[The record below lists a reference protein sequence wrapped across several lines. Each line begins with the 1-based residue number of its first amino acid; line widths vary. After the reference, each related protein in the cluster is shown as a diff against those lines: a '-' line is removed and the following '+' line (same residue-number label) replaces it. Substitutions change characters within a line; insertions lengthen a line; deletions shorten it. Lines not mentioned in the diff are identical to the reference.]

1 MLVLA
6 AQNRIPFRT
15 FLFSNVGDD
24 SENPDTL
31 TYHRETALPYA
42 KAAGLEL
49 IEVWR
54 TLRNGDRETIY
65 QRINRADT
73 KSVVI
78 PIRGQN
84 GKPMARDCTAD
95 FKVRVIGKWLKAH
108 GATPENKATVAMGIS
123 VDEIHRA
130 NTLRA
135 QDYEQLIY
143 PLLDLRMRRT
153 DCEQVIRDA
162 GLPVPPKSACWFCPF
177 HKPSYW
183 SSVDEETFYRAA
195 ELENVINERQAT
207 SGREPLY
214 ITRFG
219 RPLLEAPLERTQE
232 TLFDDDHC
240 DNGWCMT

>member
-1 MLVLA
+1 MEPRTRAVGAPRWRDLRKAHVMTGLRVVSWGGGVQSTAMLVLA

-31 TYHRETALPYA
+31 TYYRDTALPYA
-42 KAAGLEL
+42 KAAGLDL

-65 QRINRADT
+65 QRISRSDT

-143 PLLDLRMRRT
+143 PLLDLR
-153 DCEQVIRDA
+153 
-162 GLPVPPKSACWFCPF
+162 
-177 HKPSYW
+177 
-183 SSVDEETFYRAA
+183 
-195 ELENVINERQAT
+195 
-207 SGREPLY
+207 
-214 ITRFG
+214 
-219 RPLLEAPLERTQE
+219 
-232 TLFDDDHC
+232 
-240 DNGWCMT
+240 